1 MENRI
6 DEAFDDMLDS
16 VDSIN
21 DNFVNDYFNTD
32 LDFKLPSEEEID
44 EELSN
49 FKDELETE
57 VISNVDND
65 NELNIEETNNDD
77 VENDSDSQ
85 EESNEIEDTL
95 DEDFID
101 KSVEKNKID
110 DSFNAELEENNI
122 DINLD
127 SLESIDEEPVDL
139 SKEEI
144 IKLLDKTEDGE
155 EFFSKLEGLN
165 D

>member
-77 VENDSDSQ
+77 VENDLDNQ

-101 KSVEKNKID
+101 KSVEKNILD

-127 SLESIDEEPVDL
+127 SLESMDEEPVDL

-144 IKLLDKTEDGE
+144 IKLLDKAEDGE

>member
-57 VISNVDND
+57 VISNIDND

-77 VENDSDSQ
+77 VENDSDNQ

-127 SLESIDEEPVDL
+127 SLESMEEEPVDL